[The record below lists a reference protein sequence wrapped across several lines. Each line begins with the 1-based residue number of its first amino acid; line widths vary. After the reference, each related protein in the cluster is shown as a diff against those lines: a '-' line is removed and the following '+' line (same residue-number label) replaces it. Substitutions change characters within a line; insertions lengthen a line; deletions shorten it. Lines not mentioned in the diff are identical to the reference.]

1 MPSTQ
6 TNQQIYQNLTTDGEY
21 AINFIIDN
29 NPLAVAENLTAYGVE
44 LPANPSN
51 ASIRQ
56 TLDQLMITAPE
67 SDVMDILD
75 VPYLEDA
82 PNYTGGMSETIDC
95 PNPNE
100 PCQRAIPAIVVA
112 AIIGAVAT
120 TGAVVAN
127 SIRSKKEREAA
138 AQLAAQEA
146 ALQQQLIDAQK
157 ERGGMNKTTLYVL
170 AGLMVLVGIVVVI
183 AKRK

>member
-6 TNQQIYQNLTTDGEY
+6 TNQQIYQNLTTNGEY

-29 NPLAVAENLTAYGVE
+29 NPLAVAENLTAYGVQ

-82 PNYTGGMSETIDC
+82 PNYTGGMSQTIDC
-95 PNPNE
+95 PDPSQ
-100 PCQRAIPAIVVA
+100 PCQRIAPIIVA

-120 TGAVVAN
+120 TGAIVAN

-146 ALQQQLIDAQK
+146 ALQQQLIDAQQQ
-157 ERGGMNKTTLYVL
+157 RGGMNKTTLYVL

>member
-6 TNQQIYQNLTTDGEY
+6 TNQQIYQNLTTNGEY

-29 NPLAVAENLTAYGVE
+29 NPLAVAENLTAYGVQ

-56 TLDQLMITAPE
+56 TLDQLMLTAPE
-67 SDVMDILD
+67 NEVMDILD

-100 PCQRAIPAIVVA
+100 PCQRIAPIIVA

-120 TGAVVAN
+120 TGAVIAN

-138 AQLAAQEA
+138 AQLQEQEA

>member
-6 TNQQIYQNLTTDGEY
+6 TNQQIYQNLTTNGEY

-95 PNPNE
+95 PDPSQ
-100 PCQRAIPAIVVA
+100 PCQRIAPIVVA

-120 TGAVVAN
+120 TGAIVAN

-146 ALQQQLIDAQK
+146 ALQQQLIDAQQQ
-157 ERGGMNKTTLYVL
+157 RGGMNKTTLYVL

>member
-6 TNQQIYQNLTTDGEY
+6 TNQQIYQNLTTNGEY

-95 PNPNE
+95 PDPTQ
-100 PCQRAIPAIVVA
+100 PCQRIAPIIVA

-120 TGAVVAN
+120 TGAIVAN

-146 ALQQQLIDAQK
+146 ALQQQLIDAQQQ
-157 ERGGMNKTTLYVL
+157 RGGMNKTTLYVL

>member
-95 PNPNE
+95 PDPTQ
-100 PCQRAIPAIVVA
+100 PCQRLAPIIVA

-146 ALQQQLIDAQK
+146 ALQQQLIDAQ
-157 ERGGMNKTTLYVL
+157 EQRGGMNKTTLYVL

>member
-95 PNPNE
+95 PDPTQ
-100 PCQRAIPAIVVA
+100 PCQRLAPIIVA

-138 AQLAAQEA
+138 AQLAAQDA
-146 ALQQQLIDAQK
+146 ALQQQLIDAQ
-157 ERGGMNKTTLYVL
+157 EQRGGMNKTTLYVL